1 VVLGTSVAASKPR
14 EEQRLHASIRKP
26 ADARSAEQIAL
37 TKAERDA
44 QISTAEARAK
54 VKLEGQ
60 GDPKR
65 IRALGRRGKHHGRRG
80 CDQGAAVSLAETQDA
95 VIGKQK
101 GGAVAREPA
110 SLPQEVKEAIT
121 RVYGYESTHI
131 ARFCPNLSGK
141 LAQQTKP

>member
-1 VVLGTSVAASKPR
+1 VHSAA
-14 EEQRLHASIRKP
+14 EASITVEG
-26 ADARSAEQIAL
+26 DAI
-37 TKAERDA
+37 KAR
-44 QISTAEARAK
+44 
-54 VKLEGQ
+54 
-60 GDPKR
+60 P
-65 IRALGRRGKHHGRRG
+65 
-80 CDQGAAVSLAETQDA
+80 SLAETQDA